1 MLKKVGDIK
10 CSWGKYDT
18 VLSVFLIFE
27 FAFIY
32 VFEAQQLPPH
42 LTKELLVCSLPFL
55 SSFGCGGGGGR
66 YLLVHMV
73 FGFVLLLL
81 LFFH

>member
-1 MLKKVGDIK
+1 MIH
-10 CSWGKYDT
+10 T

-42 LTKELLVCSLPFL
+42 LTKELLVCSLPLL
-55 SSFGCGGGGGR
+55 SSSWRGGGCIS
-66 YLLVHMV
+66 
-73 FGFVLLLL
+73 
-81 LFFH
+81 